1 MKIEKIVLYNI
12 GPYVDKNQF
21 DIRTD
26 EKNKN
31 IVLIGGKNGAGKTT
45 FFKAIKTCLYGCRVW
60 GFDAP
65 GKEYFSIIGNLVNM
79 KMQYDS
85 SVKAY
90 IEIVLLFDDG
100 KERNLYTLHREWIK
114 NKKAIEEFF
123 LIKKNGQV
131 LGEDDQADF
140 SNYLLSIIPPDM
152 FNFYFFDGESID
164 LFFLGNNGGKN
175 FKNAFLKLYGLDTL
189 SLMVDNFERYSR
201 KRELNNTAFDI
212 YQSAKKD
219 VQVCEE
225 SISLLK
231 EKKEEIE
238 TKIDLLQIKIQAM
251 QKEYTQAGG
260 VSISEWKSINTDLT
274 REEAKREELNRWLKE
289 VANHYLPFI
298 IVEKNLRNLLEALDY
313 EQTRKKRNIFFDVL
327 KSNELVHGLGEFLAE
342 KGVSS
347 DTAKEIIDYICT
359 ETSDEDF
366 VPLFDFSDAQVEKL
380 YRQIYE
386 KLEFDAGTINK
397 AVKGIAASINE
408 SKKLREKLN
417 ASSIDEYETYST
429 ERENIDKSI
438 AQLTVELAKIS
449 QNIELQEADLLVKQ
463 RSYEKAKEIYEKML
477 KSKSISDMSMRA
489 IGEYT
494 LLIEKLIA
502 RQGKI
507 LQEEFIRCFTS
518 IINKENFLDG
528 IVIDKNINVI
538 PYKFIDV
545 TFVQIENYLKQNEKT
560 HFLDLFSTKYL
571 ADINQLRLGNV
582 DSVKLPT
589 PINAPFSQ
597 GERQVY
603 IMSIYLALLKTSRK
617 DIPFFIDTPF
627 ARIDSNHRDKIVR
640 EFFMSLSNQIFLLST
655 DEEIVGQ
662 YEGMIEVKV
671 SNKFL
676 LNIDTYGKTSIL
688 PEKYFE
694 V

>member
-1 MKIEKIVLYNI
+1 
-12 GPYVDKNQF
+12 
-21 DIRTD
+21 
-26 EKNKN
+26 
-31 IVLIGGKNGAGKTT
+31 
-45 FFKAIKTCLYGCRVW
+45 
-60 GFDAP
+60 
-65 GKEYFSIIGNLVNM
+65 
-79 KMQYDS
+79 
-85 SVKAY
+85 
-90 IEIVLLFDDG
+90 
-100 KERNLYTLHREWIK
+100 
-114 NKKAIEEFF
+114 
-123 LIKKNGQV
+123 
-131 LGEDDQADF
+131 
-140 SNYLLSIIPPDM
+140 
-152 FNFYFFDGESID
+152 
-164 LFFLGNNGGKN
+164 
-175 FKNAFLKLYGLDTL
+175 
-189 SLMVDNFERYSR
+189 
-201 KRELNNTAFDI
+201 
-212 YQSAKKD
+212 
-219 VQVCEE
+219 
-225 SISLLK
+225 
-231 EKKEEIE
+231 
-238 TKIDLLQIKIQAM
+238 
-251 QKEYTQAGG
+251 
-260 VSISEWKSINTDLT
+260 
-274 REEAKREELNRWLKE
+274 
-289 VANHYLPFI
+289 
-298 IVEKNLRNLLEALDY
+298 
-313 EQTRKKRNIFFDVL
+313 
-327 KSNELVHGLGEFLAE
+327 
-342 KGVSS
+342 
-347 DTAKEIIDYICT
+347 
-359 ETSDEDF
+359 
-366 VPLFDFSDAQVEKL
+366 
-380 YRQIYE
+380 
-386 KLEFDAGTINK
+386 
-397 AVKGIAASINE
+397 
-408 SKKLREKLN
+408 
-417 ASSIDEYETYST
+417 
-429 ERENIDKSI
+429 
-438 AQLTVELAKIS
+438 
-449 QNIELQEADLLVKQ
+449 
-463 RSYEKAKEIYEKML
+463 ML

-571 ADINQLRLGNV
+571 TDINQLRLGNV

-662 YEGMIEVKV
+662 YEGMIEGKV